1 MLLPEKT
8 LSSSRMF
15 RSVSL
20 ITVMSFPVW
29 LAMLTSFFV
38 CLFVCFVFVLFCF
51 LFYQYSLHL
60 TFTCLSLPC
69 CTE

>member
-29 LAMLTSFFV
+29 LAMLTSVFV
-38 CLFVCFVFVLFCF
+38 CLFVLFLFCFVFCF
-51 LFYQYSLHL
+51 ISTRYI
-60 TFTCLSLPC
+60 
-69 CTE
+69 